1 MLLEVLL
8 AGLGELDGNELE
20 AAVLEA
26 GDDGAN
32 EATLGGESVCFANL
46 TTRLIAIET
55 HAAAAMDREVVV
67 AYLDAI
73 RLDSNEAIPNS

>member
-1 MLLEVLL
+1 VLLEVLL
-8 AGLGELDGNELE
+8 AGGDELDGSELE

-32 EATLGGESVCFANL
+32 EATLWSGL
-46 TTRLIAIET
+46 AINSSCCLVFTAIDVECLNCSN
-55 HAAAAMDREVVV
+55 DGCV

-73 RLDSNEAIPNS
+73 RLDSNEAVPNN